1 MKAIRNLYRKI
12 KAFFRLIIKKIDK
25 WVIVPITKLTLFVSE
40 KTGKNG
46 KSFERFLVRK
56 NTLVFLSLIMAIGL
70 FFFVDSK
77 LLVLVDSSAEILEK
91 QDVVAE
97 YNKEAYVVMGLP
109 DKVDVILIGRQS
121 DLYLAKQLSSKDVT
135 VDLSGLGV
143 GTHTVSFKY
152 KNDVSRIDYKVDPST
167 ANITIYPK
175 LSESRMVN
183 VDVVNQD
190 KLDTKLSVQSVD
202 IDSKE
207 IIIKGA
213 EHVLNT
219 VASVKALVD
228 VGNLNDPDVGVTTI
242 NDVTLVAYDN
252 KGQLVDVEMV
262 PSKVS
267 ATVSI
272 ISPNKEVPLKI
283 IPVGDVLF
291 GKAIS
296 SMTSTVTK
304 VKVFGDQ
311 ATIDELQYIPVE
323 VDVTGLKSAKTFN
336 VILNKPS
343 GVRYISEVSTT
354 VEVTLGDEVTKEISN
369 VMIESINLDS
379 NYKASALDS
388 SSSQT
393 TVIIKG
399 TQSVLDTITD
409 ASSIKATIDLAGR
422 SVGEHEV
429 EVQVVGTEVK
439 ATYTPKT
446 TKVKI
451 KITKR

>member
-46 KSFERFLVRK
+46 KSFERFLMRK

-304 VKVFGDQ
+304 VKVYGDQ

>member
-46 KSFERFLVRK
+46 KSFERFLMRK

-409 ASSIKATIDLAGR
+409 ASSIKATIDLAGL

>member
-304 VKVFGDQ
+304 VKVYGDQ

>member
-46 KSFERFLVRK
+46 KSFERFLMRK

-304 VKVFGDQ
+304 VKVYGDQ

-409 ASSIKATIDLAGR
+409 ASSIKATIDLAGL

>member
-1 MKAIRNLYRKI
+1 MKGIRNLYRRLKS
-12 KAFFRLIIKKIDK
+12 FFRLIIKKIDK
-25 WVIVPITKLTLFVSE
+25 WIIVPITKFTLFVSE

-46 KSFERFLVRK
+46 KSFERFLMKK
-56 NTLVFLSLIMAIGL
+56 NTLVFLSLIMAISL
-70 FFFVDSK
+70 FFLVDSK
-77 LLVLVDSSAEILEK
+77 LLVLVDSSAEVLEK

-152 KNDVSRIDYKVDPST
+152 KNDVSRIEYKVDPST

-213 EHVLNT
+213 EHILNT

-283 IPVGDVLF
+283 IPTGEVLF

-304 VKVFGDQ
+304 VRVYGDQ
-311 ATIDELQYIPVE
+311 ATIDELQYIPVY

-343 GVRYISEVSTT
+343 GIRYISEVSTT
-354 VEVTLGDEVTKEISN
+354 VDVSLGDEVTKEISN

-388 SSSQT
+388 ASSQT

-409 ASSIKATIDLAGR
+409 ASSIKATIDLAGL
-422 SVGEHEV
+422 SIGEHEV
-429 EVQVVGTEVK
+429 EVEVVGTEVK

>member
-46 KSFERFLVRK
+46 KSFERFLMRK

-296 SMTSTVTK
+296 SMTSTITK
-304 VKVFGDQ
+304 VKVYGDQ

-409 ASSIKATIDLAGR
+409 ASSIKATIDLAGL

>member
-25 WVIVPITKLTLFVSE
+25 LVIVPITKLTLFVSE

-304 VKVFGDQ
+304 VKVYGDQ

>member
-1 MKAIRNLYRKI
+1 MKKIRNLYRRLKS
-12 KAFFRLIIKKIDK
+12 FFRLIIKKIDK
-25 WVIVPITKLTLFVSE
+25 WIIVPITKFTLFVNE

-46 KSFERFLVRK
+46 KSFERFLMKK
-56 NTLVFLSLIMAIGL
+56 NTLVFLSLIMAISL

-143 GTHTVSFKY
+143 GTHTVTFKY
-152 KNDVSRIDYKVDPST
+152 KNDVSRIEYKVDPST

-213 EHVLNT
+213 EHILNT

-228 VGNLNDPDVGVTTI
+228 VGNLDDPDVGVTTI

-283 IPVGDVLF
+283 IPTGEVLF

-304 VKVFGDQ
+304 VRVYGDQ
-311 ATIDELQYIPVE
+311 ATIDELQYIPVY

-343 GVRYISEVSTT
+343 GIRYISEVSTT
-354 VEVTLGDEVTKEISN
+354 VDVSLGDEVTKEISN

-388 SSSQT
+388 ASSQT

-409 ASSIKATIDLAGR
+409 ASSIKATIDLAGL

-429 EVQVVGTEVK
+429 EVEVVGTEVK

>member
-304 VKVFGDQ
+304 VKVYGDQ

-409 ASSIKATIDLAGR
+409 ASSIKATIDLAGL